1 MTSQS
6 TGKEPIRILIAD
18 DHPIVRQGLAAV
30 LDQEDDMVVVAQA
43 ANGRE
48 AVDKALDLSPDVIMM
63 DLQMPE
69 IDGVAAIIEIK
80 NSALEAGIIIL
91 TTYDTDDYIFRG
103 IEAGAR
109 GYLLKDSPPEEVLKA
124 IRAVYQG
131 ESLIQPRVA
140 SRLLDRL
147 SQLSRNAL
155 PSEGSLS
162 AREVEV
168 LQIMATGA
176 ANKEI
181 ASRLNIGQSTV
192 KTHIV
197 RIFDKLGVGGRTEA
211 VTEGAKRKIIEL

>member
-1 MTSQS
+1 MTNQS
-6 TGKEPIRILIAD
+6 TGEKPIRILIAD

-30 LDQEDDMVVVAQA
+30 LDQEADLEVVAQA

-48 AVDKALDLSPDVIMM
+48 AVAKAFELLPDVILM

-69 IDGVAAIIEIK
+69 MDDVAAIIEIK
-80 NSALEAGIIIL
+80 NAALETGIIIL

-109 GYLLKDSPPEEVLKA
+109 GYLLKNSPPEEVLKA

-147 SQLSRNAL
+147 SQLSRNAA

-197 RIFDKLGVGGRTEA
+197 RIFNKLGVSGRTEA
-211 VTEGAKRKIIEL
+211 VAEGAKRKIIEL

>member
-1 MTSQS
+1 METM
-6 TGKEPIRILIAD
+6 KEPIRILIAD

-30 LDQEDDMVVVAQA
+30 LDREDDLVVVAQA
-43 ANGRE
+43 ANGLE
-48 AVDKALDLSPDVIMM
+48 AVAKARELLPDIILM

-69 IDGVAAIIEIK
+69 MDGVAAIIEIK
-80 NSALEAGIIIL
+80 EAALEAGIIIL

-109 GYLLKDSPPEEVLKA
+109 GYLLKDSPPEDVIKA
-124 IRAVYQG
+124 IRSVYRG

-147 SQLSRNAL
+147 SQLSRAA
-155 PSEGSLS
+155 PPEGPLS
-162 AREVEV
+162 MREVEV

-176 ANKEI
+176 ANKDI

-197 RIFDKLGVGGRTEA
+197 RIFDKLGVSGRTEA
-211 VTEGAKRKIIEL
+211 VTEAAKRKIIEL

>member
-1 MTSQS
+1 VETM
-6 TGKEPIRILIAD
+6 KEPIRILIAD

-30 LDQEDDMVVVAQA
+30 LDREDDLVVVAQA
-43 ANGRE
+43 ANGLE
-48 AVDKALDLSPDVIMM
+48 AVAKARELLPDIILM

-69 IDGVAAIIEIK
+69 MDGVAAIIEIK
-80 NSALEAGIIIL
+80 EAALEAGIIIL

-109 GYLLKDSPPEEVLKA
+109 GYLLKDSPPEDVIKA
-124 IRAVYQG
+124 IRSVYRG

-147 SQLSRNAL
+147 SQLSRAA
-155 PSEGSLS
+155 PPEGPLS
-162 AREVEV
+162 MREVEV

-176 ANKEI
+176 ANKDI

-197 RIFDKLGVGGRTEA
+197 RIFDKLGVSGRTEA
-211 VTEGAKRKIIEL
+211 VTEAAKRKIIEL

>member
-1 MTSQS
+1 M
-6 TGKEPIRILIAD
+6 
-18 DHPIVRQGLAAV
+18 
-30 LDQEDDMVVVAQA
+30 DQEADLEVVAQA

-48 AVDKALDLSPDVIMM
+48 AVAKAFELLPDVILM

-69 IDGVAAIIEIK
+69 MDGVAAIIEIK
-80 NSALEAGIIIL
+80 NAALETGIIIL

-147 SQLSRNAL
+147 SQLSRNAA

-197 RIFDKLGVGGRTEA
+197 RIFNKPGVSGRTEA
-211 VTEGAKRKIIEL
+211 VAEGAKRKIIEL

>member
-1 MTSQS
+1 MTNQS
-6 TGKEPIRILIAD
+6 TGEKPIRILIAD

-30 LDQEDDMVVVAQA
+30 LDQEADLEVVAQA

-48 AVDKALDLSPDVIMM
+48 AVAKAFELLPDVILM

-69 IDGVAAIIEIK
+69 MDGVAAIIEIK
-80 NSALEAGIIIL
+80 NAALETGIIIL

-147 SQLSRNAL
+147 SQLSRNAA

-197 RIFDKLGVGGRTEA
+197 RIFNKLGVSGRTEA
-211 VTEGAKRKIIEL
+211 VAEGAKRKIIEL